1 MSSDVRYTRELL
13 DEAARRCKNID
24 EVVAFVGVRPYQQ
37 VQRYIFRRFAH
48 FGIDVSHFESVGRRN
63 ARPRPTKAALQEA
76 VASACSVA
84 AALRHVN
91 LTSNYCS
98 RRQFQRWTTEYDID
112 TSHFLGQAHQRG
124 RVMHNRKPAHE
135 ILKKQDTGR
144 RTSTSQLRRALQESG
159 VADRCAECETGPAW
173 HGRPMTLEIDHINGD
188 WSDNRADNL
197 RLLCPNCHAAT
208 STWCRGGNRRR
219 SAR

>member
-1 MSSDVRYTRELL
+1 MSSGVRYTRELL

-37 VQRYIFRRFAH
+37 VRRHILRRFAH
-48 FGIDVSHFESVGRRN
+48 FGIDVSHFEAVGRGH
-63 ARPRPTKAALQEA
+63 PRLTKAALQEA
-76 VASACSVA
+76 VTSSCSVA

-91 LTSNYCS
+91 RTSNCCT
-98 RRQFQRWTTEYDID
+98 RKQFRRWTAEYGID

-124 RVMHNRKPAHE
+124 KVMHNRKPAHE

-144 RTSTSQLRRALQESG
+144 RTGTSQLRRALLETG
-159 VADRCAECETGPAW
+159 LADQCAECGTGPAW

-188 WSDNRADNL
+188 WSDNRPENL

-208 STWCRGGNRRR
+208 STWCRGGDPRRR
-219 SAR
+219 AR